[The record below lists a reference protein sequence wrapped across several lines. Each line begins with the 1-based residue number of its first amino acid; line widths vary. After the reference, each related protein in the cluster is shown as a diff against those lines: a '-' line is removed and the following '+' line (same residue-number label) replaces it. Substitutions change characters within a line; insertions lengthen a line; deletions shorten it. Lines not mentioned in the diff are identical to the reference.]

1 MKFNIPIEYTGDNTT
16 SRSFP
21 CSSVFDN
28 ALAVFGTDECSLNT
42 AKDSIFAN
50 MQHNRGVTA
59 STGTSITVKAGSVKP
74 ASKLST
80 VMTTSLKI
88 QNPSTLQAPVAAIIA
103 PQGIDLCTIS
113 VTMKASQSSGAGYLT
128 YAWSS
133 TTNTALNTF
142 LQSQQADAVEIVLTT
157 EYLPTFGATDRIC
170 LSVTDVLAET
180 SVSKCHEI
188 TRSSLPEPTVWM
200 ISSREVTLE
209 TNQQNTLEGAA
220 VFSACVGRQTLKY
233 RWTLPSSINT
243 SNIELGYRTLVLPIN
258 ALPAGLNAQFVL
270 EAWAQETPANV
281 GRTTVNVATT
291 YPALRCQISG
301 GSGERST
308 LETLVLD
315 AATSYDPAGLNTTVS
330 WSCFNKGQQC
340 VRSTGAPV
348 EAVAQ
353 SASGLSHVSANTMQS
368 GTYEWTATVRDAAG
382 NAATRIKS
390 CKVVY
395 TMVGKSVLTVKVE
408 TPENANYVD
417 QQFISGTRDG
427 QDYNFIA
434 NVESKLQLAC
444 STTVVTDEPITFAW
458 TMPVGLSSPIFVTNK
473 EQLSTGVS
481 NLHCADVQYADN
493 NCMTGVYQEQ
503 LCCL

>member
-1 MKFNIPIEYTGDNTT
+1 
-16 SRSFP
+16 
-21 CSSVFDN
+21 
-28 ALAVFGTDECSLNT
+28 
-42 AKDSIFAN
+42 

-80 VMTTSLKI
+80 VITTSLKI

-103 PQGIDLCTIS
+103 PQGIDLCTTS

-170 LSVTDVLAET
+170 LSVTDALAET

-220 VFSACVGRQTLKY
+220 VFSACVGRQTLQY
-233 RWTLPSSINT
+233 RWTLPSSINA

-281 GRTTVNVATT
+281 GRTTLNVATT
-291 YPALRCQISG
+291 YPALRCKISG

-382 NAATRIKS
+382 NAAARIKS

-395 TMVGKSVLTVKVE
+395 TMVGQSVLTVKVQ
-408 TPENANYVD
+408 TPENNNYVD

-427 QDYNFIA
+427 QDYNFIT

-458 TMPVGLSSPIFVTNK
+458 TMPVGLSPPIFVTNK

-481 NLHCADVQYADN
+481 NLHCADVQYADK